1 METWAQQSAF
11 NKNTVEPWWGWRR
24 RRGGGG
30 PWTSLLLNQQS
41 VWQAEGICC
50 SCCDVEAAGELQKK
64 RKRKEKRRQQTLRST
79 NSGLS
84 WPFREQILTFIGMP
98 AFCLLSMH
106 MNFFHPHPWTVRNGF
121 MERGLESVIQ
131 CYSTI
136 TSNQLPSII
145 FKHLFTPSWV
155 CACLIPT
162 PTTLMHLDL

>member
-1 METWAQQSAF
+1 MVGVEEEEGWGGSLDQFAVESAVSLTSRGDLLF
-11 NKNTVEPWWGWRR
+11 LLWCRGSRR
-24 RRGGGG
+24 
-30 PWTSLLLNQQS
+30 
-41 VWQAEGICC
+41 A
-50 SCCDVEAAGELQKK
+50 KK
-64 RKRKEKRRQQTLRST
+64 KERKEKRRQQTLRST

-131 CYSTI
+131 CYSAI

-162 PTTLMHLDL
+162 KTTLMHLDL